1 MVKSKDE
8 LYDRIDYLRNIN
20 QNGMMDRARI
30 RDILNGGEEAVR
42 ALLGEKSSLDFHEL
56 PAPNM
61 FLSALER
68 FAQKAR

>member
-42 ALLGEKSSLDFHEL
+42 ALLV
-56 PAPNM
+56 
-61 FLSALER
+61 
-68 FAQKAR
+68 